1 MEYPILINEIS
12 LLARHAGECI
22 MMHYHKSA
30 SLDIHIK
37 ADNSPVTIADLQ
49 AHELITKGLMKLTP
63 DIPLLSEED
72 PVPWTKRRNWQCY
85 WLIDPLDGTR
95 EFINKSGEFTVNIAL
110 INRGVAVLGIIY
122 APFFN
127 TLYAA
132 ENRSNHKYA
141 WKEQHGK
148 RHVISCLNTPEP
160 TVITSKVGAESHLE
174 HYLHHLGHYR
184 HQKMGSSLK
193 FCLVAEGCAQV
204 YPQFHPTSIWDTA
217 AGQAIVCAAGGMVT
231 DWQGSPLSYT
241 PVESLLNPLYCVA
254 TEDLIKKIIPH

>member
-1 MEYPILINEIS
+1 MINEIS
-12 LLARHAGECI
+12 MLARHAGECI
-22 MMHYHKSA
+22 MMHYHNSEP
-30 SLDIHIK
+30 LDIHIK
-37 ADNSPVTIADLQ
+37 ADNSPVTIADIQ
-49 AHELITKGLMKLTP
+49 AHQIITEGLRKLTP

-72 PVPWTKRRNWQCY
+72 PVPWLKRRNWQSY

-110 INRGVAVLGIIY
+110 IDRGVAVLGVIY
-122 APFFN
+122 SPVFN

-141 WKEQHGK
+141 CKEQNNI
-148 RHVISCLNTPEP
+148 RRAISCLNTSEP
-160 TVITSKVGAESHLE
+160 TVITSKVGVEPHLE
-174 HYLHHLGHYR
+174 HYLRYLGHYR

-231 DWQGSPLSYT
+231 DWQGIPLSYT

-254 TEDLIKKIIPH
+254 TVDLIKKIIPH